1 MYSEVSH
8 KPSFISD
15 DELKHLILNVSF
27 SLSVVL
33 YGSGVS
39 IVDSPF

>member
-15 DELKHLILNVSF
+15 DELKHLILNVGEDG
-27 SLSVVL
+27 LVCGYL
-33 YGSGVS
+33 A
-39 IVDSPF
+39 I